1 MRVSPPSLTAFL
13 PTSGPRL
20 ASTTDT
26 ETVKRQ
32 ACNGNLRHRKEV
44 KMHTFDFVARHPLRA
59 LGALSALIAAV
70 AVAVGSSA
78 SFTATSA
85 NPSNT
90 FAAGTLSILNSKEG
104 LAVLTASGMKPGDS
118 ETGTVDVQN
127 SGSLSGAFVLSRSN
141 IVDSDAVHP
150 MSAKLDLVVKDCGDF
165 SSGTPTCDVGDP
177 VKYTGTIAAM
187 GSTALGTFAAAEK
200 HRYQFA
206 VTFNSSADN
215 FYQGDNSSVEFD
227 WDAS

>member
-1 MRVSPPSLTAFL
+1 
-13 PTSGPRL
+13 
-20 ASTTDT
+20 
-26 ETVKRQ
+26 
-32 ACNGNLRHRKEV
+32 
-44 KMHTFDFVARHPLRA
+44 MHTFDFVARHPLRA

-118 ETGTVDVQN
+118 ATGTVDVQN

-200 HRYQFA
+200 PIEELYDVRADPDEIHNLAGIAAHRNTLRELRAMVDGFVKENDRLVLPEDPLDIYRGYWGHMPEDPA
-206 VTFNSSADN
+206 
-215 FYQGDNSSVEFD
+215 
-227 WDAS
+227 

>member
-1 MRVSPPSLTAFL
+1 
-13 PTSGPRL
+13 
-20 ASTTDT
+20 
-26 ETVKRQ
+26 
-32 ACNGNLRHRKEV
+32 
-44 KMHTFDFVARHPLRA
+44 MHTFDFVARHPLRA

>member
-1 MRVSPPSLTAFL
+1 M
-13 PTSGPRL
+13 
-20 ASTTDT
+20 TT
-26 ETVKRQ
+26 
-32 ACNGNLRHRKEV
+32 L
-44 KMHTFDFVARHPLRA
+44 DFVARHPMRV

-78 SFTATSA
+78 SFTASSA

-118 ETGTVDVQN
+118 ATGTVDVQN

-177 VKYTGTIAAM
+177 VKYTGTITAM

-215 FYQGDNSSVEFD
+215 NYQGDNSSVEFD

>member
-1 MRVSPPSLTAFL
+1 M
-13 PTSGPRL
+13 
-20 ASTTDT
+20 TT
-26 ETVKRQ
+26 
-32 ACNGNLRHRKEV
+32 
-44 KMHTFDFVARHPLRA
+44 FVARHPMRA
-59 LGALSALIAAV
+59 LGALTALIAAV

-104 LAVLTASGMKPGDS
+104 LAVLTASNMKPGDS
-118 ETGTVDVQN
+118 ATGTVDVQN
-127 SGSLSGAFVLSRSN
+127 SGSLSGAFTLSRSN
-141 IVDSDAVHP
+141 IVDSDGTNP
-150 MSAKLDLVVKDCGDF
+150 LSAKLNLVVKDCGDF
-165 SSGTPTCDVGDP
+165 SSGTPTCDAGDP

-187 GSTALGTFAAAEK
+187 GSTALGTFAADEQ

-206 VTFNSSADN
+206 VTFDGTAGNA
-215 FYQGDNSSVEFD
+215 YQGDSSSVQFD

>member
-1 MRVSPPSLTAFL
+1 M
-13 PTSGPRL
+13 
-20 ASTTDT
+20 
-26 ETVKRQ
+26 K
-32 ACNGNLRHRKEV
+32 
-44 KMHTFDFVARHPLRA
+44 TFDYAARHPLRA
-59 LGALSALIAAV
+59 LGALGALIAAV

-78 SFTATSA
+78 SFTASSA

-104 LAVLTASGMKPGDS
+104 LAVLTASDMKPGDS
-118 ETGTVDVQN
+118 ATGTVDVQN
-127 SGSLSGAFVLSRSN
+127 SGSLSGAFALSRSS
-141 IVDSDAVHP
+141 ISDSDATFP

-165 SSGTPTCDVGDP
+165 SSGTPTCDAGDP

-187 GSTALGTFAAAEK
+187 GSTALGTFAASEK

-215 FYQGDNSSVEFD
+215 NYQGDSSSVQFD
-227 WDAS
+227 WNAS